1 MKNIIKSF
9 SLILFFFA
17 LSISAQ
23 SNKPVIGVGEIQTTI
38 GGNPSTYAQ
47 MLETALSQTNKFEI
61 IERARMDDLL
71 GEQALAAGGL
81 TQGSGQIG
89 GLSGVD
95 YLVYGTITK
104 LGKEGEAMSFGG
116 IGGGSSKTTMSVDI
130 KVVDA
135 RSGSVRIS
143 KTVERTA
150 KGAMALSLGDI
161 QTANEEADPLGEV
174 QRMTANAVASL
185 IAQEIFPIKIIN
197 VAKGQAYVNYGPPN
211 VYPGL
216 YLKVVELGGGFVDPD
231 TGETLGAE
239 ETYIGAI
246 KITDAKS
253 KFSIGTVL
261 EGSLSNGMIASV
273 MDKKDGKKAESGYRK
288 ICKKA
293 KNCLDATFKKYWTL
307 KA

>member
-1 MKNIIKSF
+1 MKKIIKSF

-38 GGNPSTYAQ
+38 GGNPLTYAQ

-104 LGKEGEAMSFGG
+104 LGKEGEAVSFGG

-135 RSGSVRIS
+135 RTGSVRIS

-150 KGAMALSLGDI
+150 KGAMAISLGDI

-174 QRMTANAVASL
+174 QRTVSYTHL
-185 IAQEIFPIKIIN
+185 
-197 VAKGQAYVNYGPPN
+197 
-211 VYPGL
+211 
-216 YLKVVELGGGFVDPD
+216 
-231 TGETLGAE
+231 TLP
-239 ETYIGAI
+239 T
-246 KITDAKS
+246 
-253 KFSIGTVL
+253 
-261 EGSLSNGMIASV
+261 
-273 MDKKDGKKAESGYRK
+273 KA
-288 ICKKA
+288 
-293 KNCLDATFKKYWTL
+293 
-307 KA
+307 

>member
-1 MKNIIKSF
+1 MKTFIKTFMPIIF
-9 SLILFFFA
+9 LFFA
-17 LSISAQ
+17 LSLIAQ
-23 SNKPVIGVGEIQTTI
+23 GNKPVIGVGEVQTTI
-38 GGNPSTYAQ
+38 GGNVTTFQQ

-61 IERARMDDLL
+61 IERNRMDDLL
-71 GEQALAAGGL
+71 GEQALSAGGL

-104 LGKEGEAMSFGG
+104 LGKEGEAVSFGG
-116 IGGGSSKTTMSVDI
+116 IGGGSSKSVMSVDI

-135 RSGSVRIS
+135 RTGSVRIS

-150 KGAMALSLGDI
+150 KGAMAISLGDI

-174 QRMTANAVASL
+174 QRMCANAVAAL
-185 IAQEIFPIKIIN
+185 ISQEIFPIKIIN

-216 YLKVVELGGGFVDPD
+216 YLKVVELGGGFTDPD
-231 TGETLGAE
+231 TGEVLGAE

-253 KFSIGTVL
+253 KFSIGTIL
-261 EGSLSNGMIASV
+261 EGDLSNGMIASIL
-273 MDKKDGKKAESGYRK
+273 DKKDGKKAESSYRK

-293 KNCLDATFKKYWTL
+293 KNCYEATFKKKY
-307 KA
+307 